1 MNAFVRDALLG
12 IVQGLTEFLPVSSSG
27 HLAAFAR
34 FLGDPEGSLALIV
47 FLHLGTLLAT
57 AIVFRAE
64 IGVLF
69 ERLIGGLR
77 APSTLRESDE
87 GRELLAILLATSITA
102 AFALVFKSQAEAL
115 TSNFIG
121 LGLAFLFTA
130 GLLLT
135 TRRSGGAIELPDLR
149 IAALIGLAQGVA
161 ILPGI
166 SRSGTTIAVAML
178 LGMRPEAAFRF
189 SFLLSLPIILLA
201 VAYETIFGDVQAEGF
216 FLGAFVGGLTAFLS
230 GLVALLWLRRLIQRG
245 RFWLFS
251 LYLLPF
257 GITVLLIGLFGHA
270 APLEP
275 MDPKELGAFEGE

>member
-1 MNAFVRDALLG
+1 MNALVRDALLG

-27 HLAAFAR
+27 HIAAFAR

-64 IGVLF
+64 ISALF
-69 ERLIGGLR
+69 ERLIEGLR
-77 APSTLRESDE
+77 APASLQESDE
-87 GRELLAILLATSITA
+87 GRELLGIIVATAITA
-102 AFALVFKSQAEAL
+102 TLALLFKSQAEAL
-115 TSNFIG
+115 TSNFVG

-135 TRRSGGAIELPDLR
+135 TRRLGGAIDIPNLR
-149 IAALIGLAQGVA
+149 LAALIGLAQGVA

-189 SFLLSLPIILLA
+189 SFLLSIPIILLA
-201 VAYETIFGDVQAEGF
+201 VAHETVFGDVQGEGF
-216 FLGAFVGGLTAFLS
+216 LIGALIGGVFAFLS
-230 GLVALLWLRRLIQRG
+230 GLAALLWLRRLIQRG

-257 GITVLLIGLFGHA
+257 GITVLLLGLGV
-270 APLEP
+270 
-275 MDPKELGAFEGE
+275 FEGE